1 MNIKE
6 MSTFC
11 KKKGFVFQN
20 SEIYGGLSGFFDYGP
35 LGVELKNNIKENWWN
50 CFVRKEENIFG
61 IDGSILSH
69 QNIWKASGHIEN
81 FEDILVEDKVTKE
94 RFRADHLVE
103 EKLNIQ
109 VAGLNAKELGKLI
122 KENKI
127 TSPKGNKLTEPKQ
140 FNLMFQ
146 TNIGPIQNK
155 ESISYL
161 RPETAQSIFTNFKQ
175 VAETQRAKLPFGI
188 AQIGKAFRNE
198 ISPREFLFRQ
208 REFEQM
214 EVEFFLR
221 EDQQN
226 NCPLLSKF
234 KKTKIK
240 FISANNTKAKIVT
253 LETINATEWHKY
265 WLIKSYNWFLDLGIN
280 KDNLR
285 IREHSKKELSH
296 YSSATFDIEYQF
308 PFGWKEIHG
317 NANRGNFDL
326 KQHMKHSKEKLE
338 LYDEE
343 TKKKI
348 LPEVIEPSQG
358 VDRAFLVFLY
368 DSLIDDKKRGNIVLK
383 LHSKLSPYKSAVFPL
398 VSNKKDIMK
407 LAKKVYSTLE
417 VNSFF
422 DKSGSIGRRYARQD
436 EIGTPFCIT
445 IDFDSIKDK
454 SVTVRDRNTTRQKR
468 IKISKLNQ
476 YLRDKL

>member
-1 MNIKE
+1 MNIKD

-20 SEIYGGLSGFFDYGP
+20 SEIYGGLSGLFDYGP

-50 CFVRKEENIFG
+50 YFVRREENIFG
-61 IDGSILSH
+61 IDGAILSH
-69 QNIWKASGHIEN
+69 QNIWKSSGHVEN
-81 FEDILVEDKVTKE
+81 FEDILVEDKVTKK
-94 RFRADHLVE
+94 RFRADQLIE
-103 EKLNIQ
+103 DALDIQ
-109 VAGLNAKELGKLI
+109 AEGLTAKDLGKLI

-127 TSPKGNKLTEPKQ
+127 TSPKGNPLTEPKQ

-146 TNIGPIQNK
+146 TFIGPTQTK

-161 RPETAQSIFTNFKQ
+161 RPETAQLIFTNFKQ

-214 EVEFFLR
+214 EVEFFLSK
-221 EDQQN
+221 DQQN
-226 NCPLLSKF
+226 NCKKLSKF
-234 KKTKIK
+234 KKTKIN
-240 FISANNTKAKIVT
+240 FLSSNNKKAKIVT
-253 LETINATEWHKY
+253 IDKIKATDWHKY

-280 KDNLR
+280 KNYLR

-296 YSSATFDIEYQF
+296 YSSATFDIEYNF

-326 KQHMKHSKEKLE
+326 KQHMKHSKAKLE

-343 TKKKI
+343 TKKKV

-358 VDRAFLVFLY
+358 VDRAFLAFLY
-368 DSLIDDKKRGNIVLK
+368 DSFNDDKKRGNIVLK
-383 LHSKLSPYKSAVFPL
+383 LHPKLSPYKVAVFPL
-398 VSNKKDIMK
+398 VSNKKELLK
-407 LAKKVYSTLE
+407 LSKTVYSSLE
-417 VNSFF
+417 FNSFF
-422 DKSGSIGRRYARQD
+422 DKAGSIGRRYARQD

-445 IDFDSIKDK
+445 IDFDSLKDK
-454 SVTVRDRNTTRQKR
+454 SVTIRDRNTIRQKR